1 LLNESARDLLSF
13 DALRSC
19 SLAGDSRARSD
30 EFKVVRAENS
40 GMKEG
45 VADVTLKNW
54 VLNFLT
60 GYFERATGAALIEYR
75 LGELGRA

>member
-1 LLNESARDLLSF
+1 
-13 DALRSC
+13 
-19 SLAGDSRARSD
+19 
-30 EFKVVRAENS
+30 
-40 GMKEG
+40 MKEG